1 MMFDDPVTLD
11 DGSILVIVRDDYGN
25 EIGFNQ
31 TFPVEES

>member
-1 MMFDDPVTLD
+1 MILDDPILLN
-11 DGSILVIVRDDYGN
+11 DGSTLVIVRDEYGN